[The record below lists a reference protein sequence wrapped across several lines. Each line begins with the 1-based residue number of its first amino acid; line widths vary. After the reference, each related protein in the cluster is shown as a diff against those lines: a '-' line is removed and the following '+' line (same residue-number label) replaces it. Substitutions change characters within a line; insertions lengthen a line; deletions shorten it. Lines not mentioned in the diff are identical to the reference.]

1 MAKAGGNGGN
11 NGGNITGRN
20 GGNGGRK
27 TGVVIGVDTGYSAT
41 KLYTEVEGKHRI
53 MIFPSV
59 VGRAEFAEDFLDLD
73 GESDFIASFDGRAET
88 ARNFGETAVRLNRGG
103 EATTDREEFTDL
115 YNPALTL
122 AGLARLVAEKNVPE
136 PDLVVV
142 GLPVNFFSAHRARLI
157 EKLRGEHAV
166 TLYHRDGRV
175 KHRVEFNLDQILV
188 LPQGYG
194 SYLCWALDEKG
205 QKIPDRMRPTAVI
218 DGGEKTLDI
227 VAAEGRYLDNYSSS
241 IPSSLDAVY
250 QAMQREIDA
259 AHDDYI
265 SRSQIEAYIRS
276 GDPYVSPSG
285 VKVDLAA
292 LRADI
297 LKRHTPEI
305 INRIQ
310 AVVKPQRPQHV
321 LVAGGSGEMLFEP
334 LREVFPHA
342 ARIEPMVFSNAIGFW
357 KYGLMRQGAHSSA
370 QSGQGAQV
378 VAA

>member
-1 MAKAGGNGGN
+1 MAKASGQ
-11 NGGNITGRN
+11 
-20 GGNGGRK
+20 K
-27 TGVVIGVDTGYSAT
+27 TGVVIGIDTGYSAT

-59 VGRAEFAEDFLDLD
+59 MGRAEFAEDFLDLD
-73 GESDFIASFDGRAET
+73 GESDFIVSFEKGEAMRVEG
-88 ARNFGETAVRLNRGG
+88 ARNIGETAVRFNRGG
-103 EATTDREEFTDL
+103 EATTDREEFTEV

-122 AGLARLVAEKNVPE
+122 AGLARMMAEKGVPAPE
-136 PDLVVV
+136 LLVV
-142 GLPVNFFSAHRARLI
+142 GLPVNFFNNQRQKLV

-166 TLYHRDGRV
+166 TLHYRDGRV
-175 KHRVEFNLDQILV
+175 KHRVSFKLDNILV

-194 SYLCWALDEKG
+194 SYLSWALDEKG
-205 QKIPDRMRPTAVI
+205 QKIADRMRPTAVI

-227 VAAEGRYLDNYSSS
+227 IAAEGRYLDNYSTS

-250 QAMQREIDA
+250 QAMQRELDA
-259 AHDDYI
+259 EHDDYVP
-265 SRSQIEAYIRS
+265 RSQIEAYIRS
-276 GDPYVSPSG
+276 GEPYVSPAG
-285 VKVDLAA
+285 VRVDLAA
-292 LRADI
+292 LRAEI

-357 KYGLMRQGAHSSA
+357 KYGMMRQAAQNGHSS
-370 QSGQGAQV
+370 QT

>member
-1 MAKAGGNGGN
+1 LEGERIMAKTNGNGQ
-11 NGGNITGRN
+11 
-20 GGNGGRK
+20 K
-27 TGVVIGVDTGYSAT
+27 TGVVVGVDTGYSAT

-73 GESDFIASFDGRAET
+73 GESDFIASFGENGNVAAP
-88 ARNFGETAVRLNRGG
+88 ARNFGETAVRFNRGG
-103 EATTDREEFTDL
+103 EATTDREEFTQV

-122 AGLARLVAEKNVPE
+122 AGLARLISEKNVPVPE
-136 PDLVVV
+136 TLVV
-142 GLPVNFFSAHRARLI
+142 GLPVNFFAAQRSALI
-157 EKLRGEHAV
+157 EKLRGEHLV

-175 KHRVEFNLDQILV
+175 KHRVAFKLDNILV

-194 SYLCWALDEKG
+194 SYLSWALDEKG
-205 QKIPDRMRPTAVI
+205 QKIPDRMKPTAII

-227 VAAEGRYLDNYSSS
+227 VAAEGRYLDNYSTS

-276 GDPYVSPSG
+276 GEPYISPAG
-285 VKVDLAA
+285 VRVDLNA
-292 LRADI
+292 LRAEI

-342 ARIEPMVFSNAIGFW
+342 GRIEPMVFSNAIGFW
-357 KYGLMRQGAHSSA
+357 KYGLMRQSA
-370 QSGQGAQV
+370 QNGQSQSQI
-378 VAA
+378 AAA